1 MQFAKLSVSL
11 FALAAIGAA
20 SPAPQA
26 QTLIRIGHAGTEAVP
41 ESSSSIESPVDS
53 SSSQD
58 EGSPVPEESP
68 AEVSSD
74 DEDSL
79 DNSPEENTSEGNTDD
94 ATTSKTDNQVSS
106 DEDGELS
113 DDEEGDQTSTLIIS
127 EDQTV
132 SGERSESDD
141 DDDSKSSGADSFR
154 GASVITLAV
163 AGGVSLM
170 LAAF

>member
-26 QTLIRIGHAGTEAVP
+26 QTLIRIGHAGNEDVA
-41 ESSSSIESPVDS
+41 SSSSIESAVG
-53 SSSQD
+53 SSSQV
-58 EGSPVPEESP
+58 EPTPEESP
-68 AEVSSD
+68 ARVSSS

-79 DNSPEENTSEGNTDD
+79 ENSGSSEEETASSEEETASQKTGSGSSSEENALSSE
-94 ATTSKTDNQVSS
+94 
-106 DEDGELS
+106 
-113 DDEEGDQTSTLIIS
+113 EESANGTSTVIVS
-127 EDQTV
+127 GEDQIV
-132 SGERSESDD
+132 SGERSESGK
-141 DDDSKSSGADSFR
+141 DSESSGADSFR
-154 GASVITLAV
+154 GASMVTLAV